1 VTVALNLWN
10 AAATVLW
17 YLLLRRHL
25 RNVVDKQSVE
35 VIAAFFVAGI
45 LSVVLTFT
53 LHALN
58 PLPWLAPFVYNVTF
72 LYEVL
77 VTGVVEETAKFLC
90 FLLIAHSLTTVR
102 EPQDGVLQG
111 AAVGL
116 GFAFIE
122 NIVYFDR
129 FSDLALAV
137 RPIISTGGHMI
148 YGAVW
153 GGLYSAARWSNIR
166 DKDPG
171 AYRVALL
178 GVAATALIHGTYNS
192 IVIYGW
198 LIGAVVDGIIL
209 PVVFVLFVYLEERSP
224 YRTFPL
230 SQAQWAVPAL
240 ERGLAFNRTSPILN
254 TRMGLYLMRLGLY
267 RRAAEHFSRA
277 MPRSADRDKVRFFQR
292 VCEFT
297 FVPEFH
303 AQGGLRD
310 AWGRLSDPQRQ
321 KVSVQLEQLLA
332 NDLEQLYAVQ
342 HFLNSAFTRRRG
354 KQGYELALEL
364 KHRKVA
370 RRRASAS

>member
-1 VTVALNLWN
+1 MTVALNLWN

-77 VTGVVEETAKFLC
+77 VTGVIEETAKFLC

-166 DKDPG
+166 DTDPG

-240 ERGLAFNRTSPILN
+240 ERGLAFNRTSPVLN
-254 TRMGLYLMRLGLY
+254 TRMGLYLMRLGRY
-267 RRAAEHFSRA
+267 RRAAEHFSGPCREVRTGTRSGSSSVCASSPSFRSSTPRA
-277 MPRSADRDKVRFFQR
+277 
-292 VCEFT
+292 
-297 FVPEFH
+297 
-303 AQGGLRD
+303 
-310 AWGRLSDPQRQ
+310 
-321 KVSVQLEQLLA
+321 
-332 NDLEQLYAVQ
+332 
-342 HFLNSAFTRRRG
+342 
-354 KQGYELALEL
+354 
-364 KHRKVA
+364 
-370 RRRASAS
+370 ASATLGAVSPTRNGRRSLYNWNSSWPMISNSSTRSNTS